1 MVFFA
6 VTFIDQLI
14 ETEGFLPVRGLDA
27 FSVENTGTS
36 TATIGTNTTL
46 VAGQERSFD
55 QIIGG
60 KYSDNIPVRFASGGT
75 NRLVIRGFSL
85 NPNTTIEP
93 RK

>member
-6 VTFIDQLI
+6 VTFIDLLV
-14 ETEGFLPVRGLDA
+14 ESTGFLPVKGLDA

-36 TATIGTNTTL
+36 TATIGNSTTL

-60 KYSDNIPVRFASGGT
+60 KYSDDIPVRFATGGT

-85 NPNTTIEP
+85 NPNATVEP
-93 RK
+93 RQ